1 MALFDKNGFSLF
13 GLQISKAQKQD
24 EDKSAAISLP
34 IDDDGSNI
42 VQAAASAAY
51 YGIYY
56 DTNALT
62 KDDIALIQKC
72 REIALYPEIDIAI
85 QDIVNEAIP
94 QETETPLV
102 ELNLHDVDLSDELKE
117 EFQDEFKRVLQL
129 LKYEE
134 LASDIFKRW
143 YIDGRLFYQI
153 IVDKKNLK
161 RGIAEMR
168 LIEATKI
175 RKIKEVKKE
184 KSKEFGVDVVTDVQE
199 YYIYQEAGFAP
210 PAQQSAASSTSAST
224 STQGVRLSP
233 DSVVYVAS
241 GWTDQNTNNV
251 LSYLTKAIRPANQ
264 LRMLEDANV
273 VYFIARA
280 PERRIFYV
288 DVGNLPKGKAEQ
300 YLKDIMNKFRNK
312 IVYDSKTGSVKDDK
326 RVMSMMEDLWMPR
339 RDGNKGTEISTLP
352 GAQNLSSQLESL
364 EYFQKKLYQSLNIPV
379 GRLQP
384 EQGFSLGRSTE
395 ISRDELK
402 FQKFIDKL
410 RRKFSQLL
418 LDTFKTQLV
427 LKGICNH
434 LEWEELKENIRIDF
448 QKDNAFNELKEV
460 ELLQSRM
467 SMIPQ
472 VDPYLGKFFSKE
484 WVQRN
489 VLRFSDDEIEQM
501 NDEIAAEKGDPT
513 AQPSMPGG
521 MGMGGDP
528 SMMGGDPNML
538 GGQPPMGDDGQ
549 GDDPFAQPS
558 PDEDEEDQQFPFPKN

>member
-1 MALFDKNGFSLF
+1 
-13 GLQISKAQKQD
+13 
-24 EDKSAAISLP
+24 
-34 IDDDGSNI
+34 
-42 VQAAASAAY
+42 
-51 YGIYY
+51 
-56 DTNALT
+56 
-62 KDDIALIQKC
+62 
-72 REIALYPEIDIAI
+72 
-85 QDIVNEAIP
+85 
-94 QETETPLV
+94 
-102 ELNLHDVDLSDELKE
+102 
-117 EFQDEFKRVLQL
+117 
-129 LKYEE
+129 
-134 LASDIFKRW
+134 
-143 YIDGRLFYQI
+143 
-153 IVDKKNLK
+153 
-161 RGIAEMR
+161 
-168 LIEATKI
+168 
-175 RKIKEVKKE
+175 
-184 KSKEFGVDVVTDVQE
+184 
-199 YYIYQEAGFAP
+199 
-210 PAQQSAASSTSAST
+210 
-224 STQGVRLSP
+224 
-233 DSVVYVAS
+233 
-241 GWTDQNTNNV
+241 
-251 LSYLTKAIRPANQ
+251 
-264 LRMLEDANV
+264 
-273 VYFIARA
+273 
-280 PERRIFYV
+280 
-288 DVGNLPKGKAEQ
+288 
-300 YLKDIMNKFRNK
+300 
-312 IVYDSKTGSVKDDK
+312 
-326 RVMSMMEDLWMPR
+326 
-339 RDGNKGTEISTLP
+339 
-352 GAQNLSSQLESL
+352 
-364 EYFQKKLYQSLNIPV
+364 LNIPV

-410 RRKFSQLL
+410 RRKFSQLI

-528 SMMGGDPNML
+528 SMMGGDPNMM